1 MQSKVGKGA
10 NLSLPFILFPFTPFL
25 PVSSYFR
32 VNPNRKMRI
41 LLTAL
46 FFLTLSPLLQA
57 DELSNRLRLILPGE
71 DAPTV
76 NERQFLYQRVSQ
88 LFKELEGDKV
98 AKKSTIKQIS
108 RIKNRLQRTYLLT
121 YTTSA
126 GLADAFHNGKYND
139 ATAAV
144 LSALAYEH
152 FGIDYEVYV
161 DHWETHLVVDPTGL
175 AIEVYQPRHEKHRD
189 EMEAS
194 FRRDYLDLLRATI
207 IDDLPNIGEKEV
219 NELFERYYYASG
231 KKLSFGQLSALLL
244 YRQAQSAYRAK
255 DYQKAIDVLE
265 LALQKEERPAF
276 LVLSK
281 ASELQLKAI
290 TAPDVEG
297 DINTLFKQWAERPD
311 NRYLPAAILQHFDEK
326 QRLLLAENK
335 LGEAA
340 DLLGDYLQRAPS
352 GNKEWAKNLTDLQ
365 QYRLLC
371 HYFTNGRMDLAQRLA
386 ESLFAEDPE
395 DETMRFILGELVIDA
410 LRRTRL
416 TGSEFTTAVELA
428 ASRYP
433 FIRKQDRFADLL
445 LRELAWKVRD
455 RYEAD
460 DLHGGTDALHRF
472 RQALIDIPI
481 GDKRSLWTLT
491 AFIAASNYHFRMEE
505 FQQAREFV
513 SEGLRYNPKEDYL
526 LHRRDLLQ
534 RY

>member
-1 MQSKVGKGA
+1 
-10 NLSLPFILFPFTPFL
+10 
-25 PVSSYFR
+25 
-32 VNPNRKMRI
+32 MRI

-46 FFLTLSPLLQA
+46 FFLALTPLLQA

-88 LFKELEGDKV
+88 LFRELEGDKV
-98 AKKSTIKQIS
+98 DKKSTKKKIV
-108 RIKNRLQRTYLLT
+108 RIENRLHRTYLRS
-121 YTTSA
+121 YA
-126 GLADAFHNGKYND
+126 PNADLADAFRNGNYND
-139 ATAAV
+139 VTAAV
-144 LSALAYEH
+144 LTALAYEY
-152 FGIDYEVYV
+152 FDVEYEVYV
-161 DHWETHLVVDPTGL
+161 DHWETYLIADPSGR
-175 AIEVYQPRHEKHRD
+175 AITSYQPSHEKHKD

-207 IDDLPNIGEKEV
+207 IDNLPNIGAKEV
-219 NELFERYYYASG
+219 NELFERYYYPPD

-244 YRQAQSAYRAK
+244 YRRAQSAYQAK
-255 DYQKAIDVLE
+255 NYQKSIDLLE

-276 LVLSK
+276 LVLRK

-290 TAPDVEG
+290 TQPDVEG

-326 QRLLLAENK
+326 QRLLLAENN
-335 LGEAA
+335 LGGAA
-340 DLLGDYLQRAPS
+340 DLLGNYLQRAPT
-352 GNKEWAKNLTDLQ
+352 GKKDWAKNLTDLQ
-365 QYRLLC
+365 QYRLLR
-371 HYFTNGRMDLAQRLA
+371 HHFTNGRMDLAQRLA
-386 ESLFAEDPE
+386 ESLFAEAPN
-395 DETMRFILGELVIDA
+395 DETMRFVLGELVIDA

-416 TGSEFTTAVELA
+416 TGSEFTIAVESA
-428 ASRYP
+428 ASRDP

-460 DLHGGTDALHRF
+460 DLHGGTDALNHF
-472 RQALIDIPI
+472 RQALVDIPI
-481 GDKRSLWTLT
+481 GEKRSLWTLT

-505 FQQAREFV
+505 YQKARDFV
-513 SEGLRYNPKEDYL
+513 SEGLRYNPNEEYF